1 MDESDDEDWLREL
14 LGLTDRPT
22 SAAKHDDRPTGSQQ
36 LQASPTGLQQLQAS
50 GNPQSAPGPWPV
62 LIHFLVRLFAMQ
74 PDPFASCSRHNPRF
88 HVSAAADAV
97 VPRQLSYAYDVAQN
111 FSGTTSGFSE
121 LLESLG
127 A

>member
-50 GNPQSAPGPWPV
+50 GNPQFVCNAT
-62 LIHFLVRLFAMQ
+62 R
-74 PDPFASCSRHNPRF
+74 
-88 HVSAAADAV
+88 
-97 VPRQLSYAYDVAQN
+97 
-111 FSGTTSGFSE
+111 
-121 LLESLG
+121 SLCLMF
-127 A
+127 